1 VVAQP
6 ELMIPERKVHTIKVT
21 FAHQQCSTP
30 TSLTSL
36 SHEHNAL
43 FMFTFEARA
52 LVTFTLCSVHSALSN
67 FSRAYLAHFVAA
79 IKLALVII
87 FSLHPSENIVFH
99 FFTRQNWVSIRVFAL
114 GPVKGIFNVTR
125 IPARNA
131 ASAVSHHRCYDT
143 NFGDKIQNMACSL
156 AKRHITTAPLLNET
170 LE

>member
-1 VVAQP
+1 MKGTRYYFFTAFRWAAQAAA
-6 ELMIPERKVHTIKVT
+6 KIKI
-21 FAHQQCSTP
+21 
-30 TSLTSL
+30 SL
-36 SHEHNAL
+36 
-43 FMFTFEARA
+43 
-52 LVTFTLCSVHSALSN
+52 
-67 FSRAYLAHFVAA
+67 
-79 IKLALVII
+79 
-87 FSLHPSENIVFH
+87 FH

-170 LE
+170 LEWGYLLSYWRELKGQGKKWLKTNSLRFSVSQ